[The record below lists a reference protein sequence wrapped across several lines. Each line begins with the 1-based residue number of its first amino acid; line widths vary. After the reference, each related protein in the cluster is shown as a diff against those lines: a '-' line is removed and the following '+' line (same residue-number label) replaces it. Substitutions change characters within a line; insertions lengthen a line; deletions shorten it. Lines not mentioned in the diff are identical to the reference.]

1 MLLDSN
7 HRESNKTAA
16 RVLSALGLLLC
27 AFLWV
32 VPGGTAM
39 AAPPARIVSLAPNL
53 TEILYDIGLGDR
65 VVAVT
70 DFCDYPP
77 EVKKKPK
84 IGGFSNPSLEAV
96 AAMKPDMVV
105 MTKDGNPPEFAE
117 RLKRIGIRIYV
128 FEARRIGDLPRGIR
142 ELGAALDVSQA
153 ANKRADRIENLLRQY
168 EAQAKKKAS
177 SGIRSA
183 LFIVQPEPPIVA
195 GPGTLI
201 DDSFKLLGLRNIAAG
216 ASSEYP
222 RYSIET
228 IIHGAPDVI
237 LMGSMGRG
245 IPGGD
250 PKTDPLSRGLFSKLS
265 GLEAVKRGR
274 VCYTSDTVF
283 RLGPRIVE
291 GIREIAACTGRL

>member
-1 MLLDSN
+1 
-7 HRESNKTAA
+7 
-16 RVLSALGLLLC
+16 
-27 AFLWV
+27 
-32 VPGGTAM
+32 M

-53 TEILYDIGLGDR
+53 TEILYDIGLGDH

-77 EVKKKPK
+77 EARTKPK

-117 RLKRIGIRIYV
+117 RLKRIGIRVYV
-128 FEARRIGDLPRGIR
+128 FEVRRINELPRGIR
-142 ELGAALDVSQA
+142 ELGAALDVAQA

-168 EAQAKKKAS
+168 ETQAKKKAS
-177 SGIRSA
+177 SGTRSA

-222 RYSIET
+222 RYSIEM

-250 PKTDPLSRGLFSKLS
+250 MKTDPLSRGLFSKLS
-265 GLEAVKRGR
+265 GLEAVKKGR
-274 VCYTSDTVF
+274 VCYTTDAVF
-283 RLGPRIVE
+283 RLGPRIVD